1 MFTGFL
7 RNRRVQA
14 GLVVFGLCAAIAIFG
29 DLILA
34 IYGFGPLEVDY
45 ESTSTPPGVNGHLL
59 GTTISGQDVLSQL
72 VAGARGSLA
81 VGTLSALL
89 ACSVGALLGVAAGYI
104 GGVFDLIVN
113 AITNVFITIPSF
125 ALTLIAAGYISAAGG
140 PGSAGMGWVMMAFL
154 IGIFEWPDMARY
166 MRAQTLTLRGRDFS
180 MATKL
185 LGESTW
191 RLILFE
197 IMPHLLGIISARFLA
212 AIMAGILAE
221 AGLNFLGVSTGGVIS
236 WGTMITNAQNQG
248 ALTLGWWWWFL
259 PPGIAI
265 AIIGTAT
272 AMVNFGL
279 DEVTNPK
286 LRTGNNKA
294 VRAFLHRQRT
304 EARAEQRTPA
314 PVDA

>member
-7 RNRRVQA
+7 RNRRVQI
-14 GLVVFGLCAAIAIFG
+14 GLVVFGLCALIAIFG

-45 ESTSTPPGVNGHLL
+45 EHTAAPPGRGGHLL

-89 ACSVGALLGVAAGYI
+89 ACSVGAILGVSAGYI
-104 GGVFDLIVN
+104 GGVYDTVVN

-140 PGSAGMGWVMMAFL
+140 PGSAGMGWVLMAFL
-154 IGIFEWPDMARY
+154 IGIFEWPGMARY

-259 PPGIAI
+259 PPGVAI

-286 LRTGNNKA
+286 LRTGNRKV
-294 VRAFLHRQRT
+294 VRAFLKRQRE
-304 EARAEQRTPA
+304 EARAEQRA
-314 PVDA
+314 AASVSS

>member
-7 RNRRVQA
+7 RNRRVQF
-14 GLVVFGLCAAIAIFG
+14 GLIVFGICALVAIFG
-29 DLILA
+29 DIITGL
-34 IYGFGPLEVDY
+34 YGWAPLEVDY
-45 ESTSTPPGVNGHLL
+45 NHTSAPPGSGGHIL
-59 GTTISGQDVLSQL
+59 GTTVSGQDVFSQL

-89 ACSVGALLGVAAGYI
+89 AISVGAILGVSAGFL
-104 GGVFDLIVN
+104 GGVFDTIVN
-113 AITNVFITIPSF
+113 AITNVFLTMPSF

-140 PGSAGMGWVMMAFL
+140 PGSTGMGWVMMAFL
-154 IGIFEWPDMARY
+154 IGIFEWPGMARY
-166 MRAQTLTLRGRDFS
+166 MRAQTLTLRSRDFA
-180 MATKL
+180 MATRL
-185 LGESTW
+185 LGESRT
-191 RLILFE
+191 RLIFSE
-197 IMPHLLGIISARFLA
+197 IMPHMLGIISARFLA

-272 AMVNFGL
+272 AFVNFGL

-286 LRTGNNKA
+286 LRTGNNKV
-294 VRAFLHRQRT
+294 VRRFLKKQNA
-304 EARAEQRTPA
+304 EARSAA
-314 PVDA
+314 AAH